1 MGLEYFLIATI
12 VMGGCA
18 YTSYRI
24 GFREGSGSM
33 IDFVRSKRNRAG
45 YTTMH
50 FFGDQI
56 EFVDHLDQM
65 DKVLGKIVEQ
75 MDNESDSTRR
85 GLNELDK

>member
-1 MGLEYFLIATI
+1 MPVEIFVIAAI

-33 IDFVRSKRNRAG
+33 IDFVKSKRNKAG

-50 FFGDQI
+50 FFGDHI
-56 EFVDHLDQM
+56 EFVDHLEQM
-65 DKVLGKIVEQ
+65 DKVLNRIVDKIE
-75 MDNESDSTRR
+75 NDSR
-85 GLNELDK
+85 EI

>member
-1 MGLEYFLIATI
+1 
-12 VMGGCA
+12 
-18 YTSYRI
+18 
-24 GFREGSGSM
+24 M

-75 MDNESDSTRR
+75 MEDNDSR
-85 GLNELDK
+85 KI

>member
-1 MGLEYFLIATI
+1 MPVEIFVIAAI

-33 IDFVRSKRNRAG
+33 IDFVKSKRNKAG

-50 FFGDQI
+50 FFGDHI
-56 EFVDHLDQM
+56 EFVDHLEQM
-65 DKVLGKIVEQ
+65 DKVLNKIADGLE
-75 MDNESDSTRR
+75 NESKDNSR
-85 GLNELDK
+85 KI

>member
-1 MGLEYFLIATI
+1 MGVEIFLTAAV

-65 DKVLGKIVEQ
+65 DKVLNKIVDKIEDETNK
-75 MDNESDSTRR
+75 DNA
-85 GLNELDK
+85 

>member
-1 MGLEYFLIATI
+1 MGVEYFVIAAI

-33 IDFVRSKRNRAG
+33 IDFVKSKRNKAG

-50 FFGDQI
+50 FFGDHI
-56 EFVDHLDQM
+56 EFVDHLEQV
-65 DKVLGKIVEQ
+65 DKVLNRIVDKIE
-75 MDNESDSTRR
+75 DDSR
-85 GLNELDK
+85 EI

>member
-1 MGLEYFLIATI
+1 MPVEIFVIAAI

-33 IDFVRSKRNRAG
+33 IDFVKSKRNKAG

-50 FFGDQI
+50 FFGDHI
-56 EFVDHLDQM
+56 EFVDHLEQM
-65 DKVLGKIVEQ
+65 DKVLNRIVDKIE
-75 MDNESDSTRR
+75 DDSR
-85 GLNELDK
+85 EI